1 MAQLDMNLSSCCC
14 DCMSKGHLINILENE
29 RKEAI
34 KNYFQEESSLTNE
47 SNLSDEDEL
56 PFPTDGSQQLSSH
69 QVHMH
74 LKVSRLGNNSW
85 NILKRIDANYVSV
98 DCLLCLQVTK
108 KKNLTLTC
116 PELNNVT
123 FTNAPPFDVLGIP
136 DGCGST
142 VQVINNA
149 VTNRYEWNV
158 IIFLTF

>member
-1 MAQLDMNLSSCCC
+1 MAKLDVKLSSCCC
-14 DCMSKGHLINILENE
+14 DCMSKGHLINILVNK

-47 SNLSDEDEL
+47 FNLSDEDEL

-98 DCLLCLQVTK
+98 DVCAGDKEKESDTHVPRVEQRNFHQCS
-108 KKNLTLTC
+108 
-116 PELNNVT
+116 
-123 FTNAPPFDVLGIP
+123 AI
-136 DGCGST
+136 
-142 VQVINNA
+142 
-149 VTNRYEWNV
+149 
-158 IIFLTF
+158 